1 MHPLFSSMSSTNKVL
16 NNNSIKTASTVV
28 NRIKVGSQ
36 IEEYIK
42 KLKDPYKNQLDRQNH
57 VKSTS
62 VVNLKSDIKVQKYP
76 VNF

>member
-36 IEEYIK
+36 LDKY
-42 KLKDPYKNQLDRQNH
+42 LKD
-57 VKSTS
+57 
-62 VVNLKSDIKVQKYP
+62 
-76 VNF
+76 